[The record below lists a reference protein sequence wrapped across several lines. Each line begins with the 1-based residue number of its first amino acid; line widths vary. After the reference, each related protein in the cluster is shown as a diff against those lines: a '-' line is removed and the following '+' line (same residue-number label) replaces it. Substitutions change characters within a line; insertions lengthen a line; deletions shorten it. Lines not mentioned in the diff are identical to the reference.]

1 MLQRQPLGSPGLL
14 LPEPLGRLWLAVTDS
29 LLLEAAVRLTVSAPL
44 HRPFAL
50 HAAEAVETVAD
61 LEEEN

>member
-29 LLLEAAVRLTVSAPL
+29 LLLEAAVRLMVFAP
-44 HRPFAL
+44 HRSFAL